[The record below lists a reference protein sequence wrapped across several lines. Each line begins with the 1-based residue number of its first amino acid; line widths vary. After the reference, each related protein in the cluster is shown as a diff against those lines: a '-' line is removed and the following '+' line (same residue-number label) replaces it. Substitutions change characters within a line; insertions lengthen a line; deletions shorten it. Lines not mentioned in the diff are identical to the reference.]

1 MTALLFR
8 HIKMVTKTYEIQGY
22 SDRKF
27 FAYVKANSKKEALE
41 MANRGEWA
49 DEQTESEDFHDI
61 EII

>member
-1 MTALLFR
+1 
-8 HIKMVTKTYEIQGY
+8 MVKKTYEIQGY
-22 SDRKF
+22 SNRKF

-41 MANRGEWA
+41 MAKRGEWA